1 MKKTALIVL
10 VLFTLVVVAPVA
22 MAQEKPAKA
31 KAETTVAPAK
41 AKAETAVA
49 PAKEPPKAKATEK
62 VKTEKVKTEKAK
74 TEKVKTEKGK
84 APAKGKAEKGGTK
97 AEESTKTPTTK

>member
-62 VKTEKVKTEKAK
+62 VKTEKAK